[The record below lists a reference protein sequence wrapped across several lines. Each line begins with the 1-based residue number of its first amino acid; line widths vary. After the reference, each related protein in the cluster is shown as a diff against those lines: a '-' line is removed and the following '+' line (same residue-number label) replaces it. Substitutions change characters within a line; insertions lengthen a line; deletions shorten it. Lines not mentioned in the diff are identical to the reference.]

1 MSRPRPQAFP
11 VQGNWPPH
19 MRGFHVTPRS
29 PKTLPTGEIS
39 CNWPPFKV
47 PKVQLLG
54 PKVPGQEQHKTKG
67 IEHIGALRPGRAPR
81 PCLPRD
87 LKCPEVTGSHPVV
100 LRFALVSH
108 ALSGPQRPTCGN
120 GPDALLGDPPLI
132 TILGFPPVSHVP
144 KSRRCLGQS
153 PEGAA
158 GLMVI
163 GTVQLSLQVS
173 QANWLFCPESSQ
185 GRAGSW
191 GSQWGGDKGAR
202 KMEMRTHGLG
212 SVPC

>member
-1 MSRPRPQAFP
+1 MSRPRPQAFL
-11 VQGNWPPH
+11 VQGNWPPQG
-19 MRGFHVTPRS
+19 RGLHVTPSS
-29 PKTLPTGEIS
+29 PQILPTGEIS

-54 PKVPGQEQHKTKG
+54 PKVPGQGQYKTKG
-67 IEHIGALRPGRAPR
+67 IEHIGALQSGRAPS
-81 PCLPRD
+81 PAPPQD
-87 LKCPEVTGSHPVV
+87 LKVPEATVSHPVV

-108 ALSGPQRPTCGN
+108 ALSGPQHPTCGD
-120 GPDALLGDPPLI
+120 GPDGLPGNPPLI

-144 KSRRCLGQS
+144 KSRRCLGQC

-158 GLMVI
+158 GLPVV

-191 GSQWGGDKGAR
+191 ESQWGGDRGAR
-202 KMEMRTHGLG
+202 KLEMRTHGLG
-212 SVPC
+212 AVPW